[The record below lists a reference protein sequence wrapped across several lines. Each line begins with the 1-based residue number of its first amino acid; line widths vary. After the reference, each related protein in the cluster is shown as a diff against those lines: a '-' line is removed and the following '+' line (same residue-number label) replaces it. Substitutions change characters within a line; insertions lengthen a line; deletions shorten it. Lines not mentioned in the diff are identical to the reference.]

1 MRATIPTLV
10 WTVFCLLS
18 PGSLAAEPRH
28 RVPDGFVMEKVAG
41 EPETVFPMFAGFDE
55 RGRLFVAESS
65 GLDLYTEIS
74 AGTRKCR
81 VRLLEDRDGDG
92 RFESS
97 RVFADKLVFPM
108 GLVWRAGKLYVAD
121 PPDLVTF
128 EDTDGDGRA
137 EKRTVILTGFG
148 HKDNGSL
155 HGLTFGPDGYL
166 YMTMG
171 SPDGYRL
178 KRKDGSVLEGESGAL
193 IRCRADGSDPEV
205 ICRGFENLVE
215 VAWTPRGEAVGTDNW
230 FRDPN
235 ARESG
240 GLRDA
245 LVHLTDGG
253 LYPYHREVGTP
264 QPVTGDPLGPVSL
277 FPAFAL
283 SGLVRY
289 EGSQFPA
296 EFRGNLFTAQHNSRS
311 IGRHVL
317 VPDGSTFRAKDTPFV
332 TTDDPDFHPSDVLE
346 DADGSLLV
354 VDTGSWYVH
363 HCPTGSIR
371 KTRAPG
377 GIWRVRRAAAAR
389 PADPWGLKEDWAKA
403 APERLCGLLAD
414 PRPAVR
420 GRARL
425 TLAAR
430 GQPAVPALA
439 AALGKAADTAVRQQ
453 FVWALAGVADES
465 ALPPLR
471 QALVSSDPDVAAT
484 AARALASRADRGA
497 AGSLTQLLAA
507 EVVPVRFAV
516 AEALARC
523 GNVESLPA
531 VWLALT
537 KDPDRFLE
545 HALIHAAHRLAGAAE
560 LGAALKHPHPR
571 VQKAAL
577 LLLDQPPRPPRHLT
591 AEAVFAR
598 VASADAD
605 LRRAALGIVQRHPE
619 WATEAEP
626 VVRRWL
632 GQPTLSADEE
642 RGLAELVWAF
652 QADAGM
658 QRAVAVALTRPTT
671 VPAGRRAA
679 LLEVLAES
687 DLPKPPA
694 EWVAAVTDALS
705 QPDPAVRAAAVR
717 AAAVW
722 QVASLDEPLARLADD
737 PAAPAELRVEA
748 VRALVARHPRP
759 SDARFALLVGQLTD
773 SAAPLARL
781 AAADV
786 LGRSALT
793 DAQRRQ
799 FLRAVRGDVLVPPAA
814 VLPAFR
820 KDVSADAAADLLDYL
835 TTAAGRG
842 WKPTETE
849 LDTVLKPL
857 PNGPKADA
865 LRVELK
871 KAADRDAARLAEFEP
886 LLTGGDVDRGRA
898 VFFGTKAACGACH
911 RVGNDG
917 GTVGPDLTK
926 VGGVRAGR
934 DLLESV
940 VLPSATFAQ
949 GYETYKVDLAD
960 GRTAAGV
967 IARRTAD
974 GVAMRD
980 ATGAEVRVPAA
991 AVERMTRDRTS
1002 LMPDGLAKAVTPD
1015 ELRDLFAYLRSLK

>member
-1 MRATIPTLV
+1 MRATIPVLV
-10 WTVFCLLS
+10 WTVSCLLTPVS
-18 PGSLAAEPRH
+18 FAAEPRH

-41 EPETVFPMFAGFDE
+41 EPETVFPMFAGYDD

-65 GLDLYTEIS
+65 GLDLYAELT
-74 AGTRKCR
+74 AQTRKCR

-92 RFESS
+92 RFETS

-137 EKRTVILTGFG
+137 DKRTVILTGFG

-171 SPDGYRL
+171 SPDGYKL

-205 ICRGFENLVE
+205 LCRGFENLVE
-215 VAWTPRGEAVGTDNW
+215 VVWTPRGEAIGTDNW

-289 EGSQFPA
+289 EASQFPT
-296 EFRGNLFTAQHNSRS
+296 EFRGNLFSAQHNSRS
-311 IGRHVL
+311 VGRHVL
-317 VPDGSTFRAKDTPFV
+317 IPDGSTFKAKDVPFV

-371 KTRAPG
+371 KTRASG
-377 GIWRVRRAAAAR
+377 GIWRVRRAGADR
-389 PADPWGLKEDWAKA
+389 VADPWGLKEDRAKA
-403 APERLCGLLAD
+403 TPERLCHLLAD

-430 GQPAVPALA
+430 GQAAVPALA
-439 AALGKAADTAVRQQ
+439 AALKKEADTAVRQQ
-453 FVWALAGVADES
+453 LVWALAGVADGS

-471 QALVSSDPDVAAT
+471 QALDSSDPDTVAT
-484 AARALASRADRGA
+484 AARALAARSDRAA
-497 AGSLTQLLAA
+497 AKPLTRLLAA
-507 EVVPVRFAV
+507 EAVPVRFAA

-523 GNVESLPA
+523 GNLESLPA

-545 HALIHAAHRLAGAAE
+545 HALIHAAHRLAGVAE
-560 LGAALKHPHPR
+560 LDAALKHSHPR

-577 LLLDQPPRPPRHLT
+577 LLLDQSPRPPRHLS
-591 AEAVFAR
+591 AEAVLAR

-605 LRRAALGIVQRHPE
+605 LRRTALGVVRRRTE
-619 WATEAEP
+619 WAKEALA

-632 GQPTLSADEE
+632 DQPVLSADEE
-642 RGLAELVWAF
+642 RGLTELVRAF
-652 QADAGM
+652 QADAGL
-658 QRAVAVALTRPTT
+658 QRAVAAALARPTN

-679 LLEVLAES
+679 LFEVLAES

-694 EWVAAVTDALS
+694 EWVAAVADALG
-705 QPDPAVRAAAVR
+705 QPDPSVRAAAVR

-722 QVASLDEPLARLADD
+722 QVASLDEPLDRLVDD
-737 PAAPAELRVEA
+737 PTAPAELRVEA
-748 VRALVARHPRP
+748 IRALVARHPRP
-759 SDARFALLVGQLTD
+759 SDGRFALLLGQLADT
-773 SAAPLARL
+773 AAPLARL
-781 AAADV
+781 TAADV
-786 LGRSALT
+786 LGRSALS

-799 FLRAVRGDVLVPPAA
+799 FLRAVRDDVLVPPAA

-820 KDVSADAAADLLDYL
+820 KDVGAEAAIELLDYL
-835 TTAAGRG
+835 TTVAGRG
-842 WKPTETE
+842 WKPTEAE
-849 LDTVLKPL
+849 LVAVLKPL
-857 PNGPKADA
+857 PAGPKADA
-865 LRVELK
+865 LHAELK
-871 KAADRDAARLAEFEP
+871 NAADRDAARLAEFEP
-886 LLTGGDVDRGRA
+886 LLTGGDRDRGRV
-898 VFFGTKAACGACH
+898 VFFGAKAACAACH

-974 GVAMRD
+974 GVVLRD

-1002 LMPDGLAKAVTPD
+1002 LMPDGLAQTVTPD

>member
-1 MRATIPTLV
+1 MRATIPVLV
-10 WTVFCLLS
+10 WTVFCLPS
-18 PGSLAAEPRH
+18 PVSFAAEPRH

-41 EPETVFPMFAGFDE
+41 EPETVFPMFAGFDD

-65 GLDLYTEIS
+65 GLDLYAEIS

-81 VRLLEDRDGDG
+81 VRVLEDRDGDG
-92 RFESS
+92 RFEVS
-97 RVFADKLVFPM
+97 RVFAESLVFPM

-137 EKRTVILTGFG
+137 DRRTVILTGFG

-178 KRKDGSVLEGESGAL
+178 RRKDGSVLEGESGAL
-193 IRCRADGSDPEV
+193 IRCRPDGSDPEV
-205 ICRGFENLVE
+205 LCRGFENLVE
-215 VAWTPRGEAVGTDNW
+215 VVWTPRGEAVGTDNW

-235 ARESG
+235 AKESG

-264 QPVTGDPLGPVSL
+264 QPVTGDPLAAVSL

-283 SGLVRY
+283 SGLARY

-296 EFRGNLFTAQHNSRS
+296 EYRGNLFTAQHNSRAV
-311 IGRHVL
+311 GRHVL

-346 DADGSLLV
+346 DADGSLLM
-354 VDTGSWYVH
+354 VDTGSWYIH

-377 GIWRVRRAAAAR
+377 GIWRVRRAGADR

-403 APERLCGLLAD
+403 DPERLCGLLTD

-420 GRARL
+420 DRARL

-430 GQPAVPALA
+430 GKVAVPALV
-439 AALGKAADTAVRQQ
+439 AALGNATDTAARQQ
-453 FVWALAGVADES
+453 VIWALAGIADES
-465 ALPPLR
+465 ARPPLR
-471 QALVSSDPDVAAT
+471 QALDSSDPETVAT
-484 AARALASRADRGA
+484 AARALAARSDRAA
-497 AGSLTQLLAA
+497 AAPLTRLLAA
-507 EVVPVRFAV
+507 EAVPVRFAA

-545 HALIHAAHRLAGAAE
+545 HALIHAAHRQAGGSE
-560 LGAALKHPHPR
+560 LDAALKHGHPR

-577 LLLDQPPRPPRHLT
+577 LLLDQPPRPPRHLS

-605 LRRAALGIVQRHPE
+605 LRWAALGIVRRHPE
-619 WATEAEP
+619 WATEAVA

-632 GQPTLSADEE
+632 DQATLSADEE
-642 RGLAELVWAF
+642 RGLTELVRAF
-652 QADAGM
+652 QADPGV
-658 QRAVAVALTRPTT
+658 QRAVAATLTRPTT
-671 VPAGRRAA
+671 VPAGRWAA

-694 EWVAAVTDALS
+694 GWVAAVADALG
-705 QPDPAVRAAAVR
+705 QPDPAVRAQAVR

-722 QVASLDEPLARLADD
+722 QVAKLDEPLTRLADD
-737 PAAPAELRVEA
+737 PTAPAELRVEA
-748 VRALVARHPRP
+748 IRALVTRHPQP
-759 SDARFALLVGQLTD
+759 SGERFTLLLGQLVD
-773 SAAPLARL
+773 AAAPLARL
-781 AAADV
+781 TAADV
-786 LGRSALT
+786 LGRSTLT
-793 DAQRRQ
+793 DTQRRQ
-799 FLRAVRGDVLVPPAA
+799 FLRAVRDDVLIPPAS

-820 KDVSADAAADLLDYL
+820 QDVGAEAAADLLDYL

-842 WKPTETE
+842 WKPSEVE
-849 LDTVLKPL
+849 LDVVLKPL
-857 PNGPKADA
+857 PAGPKADA
-865 LRVELK
+865 LRADLK
-871 KAADRDAARLAEFEP
+871 KAADRDAARLAEFEA
-886 LLTGGDVDRGRA
+886 LLTGGDRDRGRA
-898 VFFGTKAACGACH
+898 VFFGAKVACGACH

-974 GVAMRD
+974 GVVLRD

-1002 LMPDGLAKAVTPD
+1002 LMPDGLIRAVTPD